1 MSGFELRPLSLGELL
16 DRAFLLYRRN
26 FGLFVGIM
34 VIPTVLMLPLQIMF
48 LRGQD
53 APFPWRQPS
62 PQSHVVAYSYA
73 ILLVYLFLY
82 AVVQAATTYAVSDA
96 YLGHPATVREAYGKV
111 RGHYWRVMGVTLG
124 MGLRAFGWVLLFVFP
139 ALIVVIILSAA
150 MSKGGAPPG
159 GAFLALVPLAIV
171 LAGSGVAVWICVRYA
186 VSIPAVLL
194 ENIKGRAAIRR
205 SVELSRGR
213 RGQGFIAI
221 LLALVVTYAMVLL
234 FQGPF
239 YALFALLKLK
249 GPLPIGLVLGMTTSS
264 AIGGV
269 IAGPLLMIILV
280 LFYYDL
286 RIRKEAFDLQQMMAS
301 LPDSN
306 PVGPASLT

>member
-73 ILLVYLFLY
+73 YLLVYWFLY

-96 YLGHPATVREAYGKV
+96 YLGRPATVREAYGKV

-124 MGLRAFGWVLLFVFP
+124 VGLRASGWVLLFVFP

>member
-16 DRAFLLYRRN
+16 DRAFMLYRRN

-34 VIPTVLMLPLQIMF
+34 VIPALLMLPLQIMF

-62 PQSHVVAYSYA
+62 PQSHVIAYSYA
-73 ILLVYLFLY
+73 FLLVYWFLY
-82 AVVQAATTYAVSDA
+82 AVVQAATTYAVSDT
-96 YLGHPATVREAYGKV
+96 YLRRPATVRGAYGKV

-124 MGLRAFGWVLLFVFP
+124 VGLRAFGWVLLFVFP
-139 ALIVVIILSAA
+139 ALVAVIILFAV
-150 MSKGGAPPG
+150 MSKGGVAPG
-159 GAFLALVPLAIV
+159 GPLIEFVPLTIV

-213 RGQGFIAI
+213 RGQCFIAI
-221 LLALVVTYAMVLL
+221 LLGLVVTYAMVLL
-234 FQGPF
+234 SQGPF
-239 YALFALLKLK
+239 YALFALMKLK
-249 GPLPIGLVLGMTTSS
+249 GPLPISLVLAMSTSS

-286 RIRKEAFDLQQMMAS
+286 RIRKEAFDLHQMMAS
-301 LPDSN
+301 LPEPNSA
-306 PVGPASLT
+306 VPASLT